1 MKRPRASALLPPG
14 RIVLLGSPVRGSLAA
29 RNLCSSSPLGRR
41 VLGLTAHEVLL
52 PARRSG
58 AGLGARDLGVIAGS
72 IPVGFGRFMGPFDSP
87 SDGTVL
93 VDETH
98 LIGAKQHLTLR
109 TTHSGMVYSAVV
121 ARETASFLRDGRF
134 AAETAL
140 QGFGAEASIEERRC
154 AETAVGGGAHSRERP
169 QVAPNQAAHKAA
181 RRPGWR
187 CRAREPT
194 CRNSRASSSAARR
207 DRSSNASAPR
217 AAMHE
222 HFREVG
228 AMRLVFG
235 QVENQLRR
243 ADDAAVILCDE

>member
-1 MKRPRASALLPPG
+1 MRTVVVYVHGLWLNGWESLLLRRRLSRQLNCEALSFHYSSVGAGLRENARALAAFLMQLRADTLHLVGHSMGGLMILELFETRAAADDKTAGSALLPPG

-29 RNLCSSSPLGRR
+29 RNLAQSPLGRR

-52 PARRSG
+52 PASDRRWT
-58 AGLGARDLGVIAGS
+58 GARDLGVIAGS

-140 QGFGAEASIEERRC
+140 
-154 AETAVGGGAHSRERP
+154 
-169 QVAPNQAAHKAA
+169 
-181 RRPGWR
+181 
-187 CRAREPT
+187 
-194 CRNSRASSSAARR
+194 
-207 DRSSNASAPR
+207 
-217 AAMHE
+217 
-222 HFREVG
+222 
-228 AMRLVFG
+228 
-235 QVENQLRR
+235 
-243 ADDAAVILCDE
+243 